1 MSNAPTTPAPSK
13 ALACR
18 SKSNPTIA
26 AGSRQ
31 RRLLS
36 ESITLEDERIPGF
49 ARTGLLLVGLLVLL
63 FFAWITVV
71 HLDELAI
78 APGEVVPSGAVKLV
92 QHLEGGIVEEIVV
105 EEGQVVQQGDVLVR
119 LDRTQVQA
127 ELDQLRARQV
137 SLQVRIERLKAF
149 AEGRDLDF
157 SGIPPEFI
165 ALVNDQERIFSS
177 QVEAQRSGVQVL
189 DMQVEQ
195 RKRELDQ
202 LGEAL
207 VVARRNAELTAELF
221 MMRDELQRKGLV
233 SRVLFLETSRA
244 KVMADGEVIR
254 LQEQIKVAAE
264 ALAEVEKRRTNLGDT
279 LRQDALS
286 EMGAAGAELAQI
298 RNAIAKQEDRMS
310 RMAITAPV
318 DGLIQDLRVHA
329 AGEVVLPGGMLMRVI
344 PLAADLDVEVRI
356 STTDIGHVAVG
367 QPVKVKVSTYEFARY
382 GSIPGVLSR
391 ISPTTFVVANEQ
403 PYYKGIVKLERS
415 FMGPENG
422 QFPALPGMVVQADI
436 VTGSRTL
443 LQYLLK
449 PMFVALDS
457 SFHQR

>member
-13 ALACR
+13 ALASR
-18 SKSNPTIA
+18 SKASPTIA

-92 QHLEGGIVEEIVV
+92 QHLEGGVVEEIAV

-127 ELDQLRARQV
+127 EMDQLRARQA

-165 ALVNDQERIFSS
+165 ALANDQERIFSS

-189 DMQVEQ
+189 DVQVEQ

-221 MMRDELQRKGLV
+221 TMRDELQRKGLV

-254 LQEQIKVAAE
+254 LQEQIKVASE

-298 RNAIAKQEDRMS
+298 RNAIAKQEDRLA

-329 AGEVVLPGGMLMRVI
+329 AGEVVQPGGMLMRVV

-422 QFPALPGMVVQADI
+422 QFPVLPGMVVQADI